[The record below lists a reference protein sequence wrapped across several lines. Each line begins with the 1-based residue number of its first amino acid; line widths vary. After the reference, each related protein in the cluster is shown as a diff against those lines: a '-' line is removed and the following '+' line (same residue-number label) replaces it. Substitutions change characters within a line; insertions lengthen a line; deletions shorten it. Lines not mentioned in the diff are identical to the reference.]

1 MLGRRIAR
9 ARRRPHPERSE
20 DSLNQTSEA
29 FPNEQRGV
37 LTGMATGLVVSI
49 VVILAAAQLPLVS
62 PASDSVGDRLYCYLP
77 WLALMAAPL
86 AIGISEIAAYRYFH
100 AEAIDGGNET
110 ADPRF
115 RDARACLQNTL
126 EQTVVAVMAQF
137 ALVIRLPMAWL
148 DVIPALVF
156 WFVIARIIFRLT
168 YARGAA
174 ARSFGFAATFYP
186 SVLGLIAV
194 LVLTFWRP

>member
-1 MLGRRIAR
+1 MTAPSSPKAFR
-9 ARRRPHPERSE
+9 A
-20 DSLNQTSEA
+20 
-29 FPNEQRGV
+29 EQRGV
-37 LTGMATGLVVSI
+37 LIGTVTGLVASI
-49 VVILAAAQLPLVS
+49 VVVLAAAQLPLVS

-86 AIGISEIAAYRYFH
+86 AIGIAHLASHRFFN
-100 AEAIDGGNET
+100 AEVSDGGSET
-110 ADPRF
+110 ADPKYHH
-115 RDARACLQNTL
+115 ARSYLQNTL
-126 EQTVVAVMAQF
+126 EQTVLAVMAQL
-137 ALVIRLPMAWL
+137 ALVVRLPMAWL

-156 WFVIARIIFRLT
+156 WFVIARLVFRLT

-174 ARSFGFAATFYP
+174 ARSFGFAATYYP